1 MVVFGFI
8 IMQIILCCVAAVCFA
23 LTYLNFFAGKL
34 CDQEVEA
41 TFQPPGTELRR
52 GKVFGYE
59 SDGKSYE
66 VMAWNSNHYSYE
78 PGERY
83 IVYVSS
89 RWPRLLVTSK
99 KASAGNVLA
108 GVFMLAGGIVC
119 LVCMFVI

>member
-8 IMQIILCCVAAVCFA
+8 IMQIILCCVAAICFA
-23 LTYLNFFAGKL
+23 LAYLNFFAGKL
-34 CDQEVEA
+34 CDQEVES

-89 RWPRLLVTSK
+89 R
-99 KASAGNVLA
+99 
-108 GVFMLAGGIVC
+108 
-119 LVCMFVI
+119 